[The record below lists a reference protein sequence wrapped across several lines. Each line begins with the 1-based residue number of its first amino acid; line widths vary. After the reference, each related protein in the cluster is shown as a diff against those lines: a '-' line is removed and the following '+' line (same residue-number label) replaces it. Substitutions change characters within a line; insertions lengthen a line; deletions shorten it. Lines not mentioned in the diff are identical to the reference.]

1 MLKKPITFGLKT
13 DKKSPFSISEETIS
27 IESSDDPEIGDNQIT
42 NKDDY
47 LSKFR

>member
-1 MLKKPITFGLKT
+1 MLKKPITFGFKT
-13 DKKSPFSISEETIS
+13 DKKSPINISEETIS
-27 IESSDDPEIGDNQIT
+27 IASSDDPENGYNQIT